1 MQFLS
6 SIADFIGLWHARHVE
21 PLFYRGRRMRRL
33 AQLGRS
39 DSDAPPAATLD
50 LGDKSTCCGPD
61 CDRFR
66 LSYGGYY
73 SRLKQAR
80 DTVDGV
86 HPEPMLLTAIDLR
99 QYPDYPAYWKAL
111 RRHSGNFCRDAL
123 KAGRLGYHVAPID
136 RVDHLDEI
144 RAVHRSLKVRSFG
157 LVLDALL
164 PVRFSR
170 FSLAPTQSPKADPQ
184 CEQHWELAFG
194 VFGPGTA
201 DPETSGQ
208 QDRLVGYAGIER
220 VGNVLIYADFI
231 GHGDHL
237 RNGIMMLLHTEVVQ
251 WLLDRNNRLCRGV
264 EFLANGT
271 LERGSDGMF
280 FWKKK
285 ALFRPCLVDQVEE
298 PLPADFDPKE
308 YLRLNP
314 DVARSGESAVSHY
327 RKHGRKERRLY
338 RYDPPEDFDPESYL
352 RLNPDVA
359 NNSWDAA
366 THYALFGRR
375 ENRPYKD

>member
-1 MQFLS
+1 MQILIF
-6 SIADFIGLWHARHVE
+6 IADFIGRRYVRHIE
-21 PLFYRGRRMRRL
+21 PLFYRARRKRRL
-33 AQLGRS
+33 AQLELTDG
-39 DSDAPPAATLD
+39 DSPVVAELD
-50 LGDKSTCCGPD
+50 LGDTCACCGAE

-66 LSYGGYY
+66 LSYGGFY

-80 DTVDGV
+80 DALEGA
-86 HPEPMLLTAIDLR
+86 HPEPMMLTAIDLR

-123 KAGRLGYHVAPID
+123 KAGRLGYHVAPIE
-136 RVDHLDEI
+136 RVDHPDEI
-144 RAVHRSLKVRSFG
+144 RAIHRSLKVRSFG

-164 PVRFSR
+164 PVWFSQ
-170 FSLAPTQSPKADPQ
+170 FKPTPNRPSKADPQ
-184 CEQHWELAFG
+184 CERHWELAFG
-194 VFGPGTA
+194 IFRPSTA
-201 DPETSGQ
+201 DREAASALGQ
-208 QDRLVGYAGIER
+208 LVGYAVIRR

-231 GHGDHL
+231 GHGDYL
-237 RNGIMMLLHTEVVQ
+237 RDGIMMLLHTEVAQ
-251 WLLDRNNRLCRGV
+251 CLLDRNNRLCRGL

-298 PLPADFDPKE
+298 PLPADFDPSE

-314 DVARSGESAVSHY
+314 DVARSGVEAVNHY

-338 RYDPPEDFDPESYL
+338 RYAPPEDFDPAAYL

-359 NNSWDAA
+359 SNGWDAA
-366 THYALFGRR
+366 THYALSGRR